1 MAQHAAERDVLLTY
15 RTYLVRRGY
24 ARGTV
29 AARVAS
35 ARKWVADV
43 PEWRSTD
50 FRVVEEW
57 VYGHKV
63 TAQSQRNV
71 IGYLRAFYRWA
82 MREGLVERDATAL
95 VDAPRVPTLI
105 PRPARDVHIG
115 EVLAGADVELT
126 AIIGLMACGGL
137 RCCEVAALRWRDVD
151 LHEGWVHV
159 MGKGSKE
166 RRVFLNGDVVALVA
180 ALDGVDGPVFPSPVY
195 GGHRSA
201 ARISQIVCRAFRAAG
216 HPTTAHQLRHR
227 AATSALAVPGADL
240 LAVRDMLGHSS
251 VSTTQGYTAVVP
263 GRAAATSRA
272 VVMPVSAPDS
282 RAA

>member
-1 MAQHAAERDVLLTY
+1 MRTY
-15 RTYLVRRGY
+15 RAYLIGRRY
-24 ARGTV
+24 AKGTV
-29 AARVAS
+29 AARTAC
-35 ARKWVADV
+35 ARRWISEVDD
-43 PEWRSTD
+43 WRDTD
-50 FRVVEEW
+50 FRRVEAW
-57 VYGHKV
+57 VFAHRV
-63 TAQSQRNV
+63 TAHSQRNE

-82 MREGLVERDATAL
+82 LREGLVVRDATAL
-95 VDAPRVPTLI
+95 VDAPRVPSLL
-105 PRPARDVHIG
+105 PRPARDAHIAD
-115 EVLAGADVELT
+115 VLVGAGVELT
-126 AIIGLMACGGL
+126 AIVALMACGGL
-137 RCCEVAALRWRDVD
+137 RCCEVAALRWCDVD

-166 RRVFLNGDVVALVA
+166 RRVFLNADVVALVA
-180 ALDGVDGPVFPSPVY
+180 ALDGVDGPVFPSPVT

-201 ARISQIVCRAFRAAG
+201 ARVSQIVCKAFRGAG

-272 VVMPVSAPDS
+272 VTMPGS